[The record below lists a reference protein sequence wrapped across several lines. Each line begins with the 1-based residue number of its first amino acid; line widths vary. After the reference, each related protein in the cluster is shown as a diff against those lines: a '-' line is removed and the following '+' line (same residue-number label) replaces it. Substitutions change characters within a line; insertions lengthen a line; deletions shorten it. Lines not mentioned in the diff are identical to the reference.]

1 MARFVFEVFY
11 KDMLTRNEH
20 LVSAI
25 NNPEITAKLSEKT
38 LQRAKNFIAMYSAY
52 IRKVRIYDDR
62 PIYTGSV
69 STDVFKGGIDKVTGL
84 PALKSYLMQIEQA
97 MLAETK

>member
-25 NNPEITAKLSEKT
+25 NNPEIAAKLSEKT

-52 IRKVRIYDDR
+52 IRKVRIYDGR
-62 PIYTGSV
+62 PIYTGSIT
-69 STDVFKGGIDKVTGL
+69 TDVFKGGNDKVTGL

>member
-25 NNPEITAKLSEKT
+25 NNPEIAAKLSEKT

-52 IRKVRIYDDR
+52 IRKVRIYDGR

-97 MLAETK
+97 MLSETK

>member
-97 MLAETK
+97 MLSETK

>member
-38 LQRAKNFIAMYSAY
+38 IQKAKNFIAMYSTY

-69 STDVFKGGIDKVTGL
+69 STDVFKGGRDKVTGL

-97 MLAETK
+97 MLSETK